1 MEGKFTKISII
12 DRVFDIVLLIW
23 GATCLL
29 FELFIA
35 ILSKKG
41 YGLTPSVYSILFG
54 LVCFALALIFILY
67 KRGRYIKVENLHV
80 SARCNFGRKLECD
93 IGDADFA
100 AFYRFG
106 RLLINLKGKKYSV
119 SGLENAQELASYIN
133 YCKNI
138 RYRTRRKKWKAAMEE
153 LIPRRSKLKKRIKI
167 LAVIMAIS
175 FAAAVASFIIGD
187 IATSYKRIHEYT
199 AADWKHTAVA
209 VTCIV
214 AMMIIFAVCILIVSK
229 TLREDCFA
237 EQKLHNIIF
246 YNYPLVVTDALGV
259 YVGKLNHTRVTAAKN
274 SAGELYYIEETP
286 SNDYCEIDEYTSD
299 TFPDMESLM
308 ADMTSNGREYYDI
321 SSCFKIGKTK

>member
-35 ILSKKG
+35 ILD
-41 YGLTPSVYSILFG
+41 LTPSGGFILFG

-138 RYRTRRKKWKAAMEE
+138 RYRTRRKKWKAAMKE

-187 IATSYKRIHEYT
+187 IATSDKKYMNTRQRIG
-199 AADWKHTAVA
+199 
-209 VTCIV
+209 
-214 AMMIIFAVCILIVSK
+214 
-229 TLREDCFA
+229 
-237 EQKLHNIIF
+237 NI
-246 YNYPLVVTDALGV
+246 PPW
-259 YVGKLNHTRVTAAKN
+259 R
-274 SAGELYYIEETP
+274 
-286 SNDYCEIDEYTSD
+286 
-299 TFPDMESLM
+299 
-308 ADMTSNGREYYDI
+308 
-321 SSCFKIGKTK
+321 